1 MEDELVMEVK
11 KPTALSE
18 RTADGAFGFSIA
30 IGLGLLLFIAGLIV
44 SLTVGDGTGVGL
56 LFGIPLMMAG
66 VILPLFMMRQNF
78 AAHQSIEAPCPNCG
92 TVIKTSDATLKL
104 ACPTCQKMIVVR
116 DSGWHLTR

>member
-1 MEDELVMEVK
+1 MEVK
-11 KPTALSE
+11 KSTALSE

-44 SLTVGDGTGVGL
+44 SLTIGDGTGVGL

-78 AAHQSIEAPCPNCG
+78 AGQHNIEAACPNCG

-116 DSGWHLTR
+116 DSGLHLSQ